1 MCTESSQSY
10 IITHIPLHHLQW
22 YRGRMLILS
31 QYNTIGYFYMCQK
44 LSNSQLN
51 LLTEPKTEKY
61 GKEMKTK
68 TDLLCKNGLGDSST
82 VCTKELKALA
92 STSETI
98 TRQGCHPSRFW
109 RGRPVFHPF
118 CPVEIPNRTSNIPFS
133 DLTVRSGY
141 SQYTV
146 TEHDV
151 KIEYSFSTWQSQSLT
166 QSMCQSLQSGVSISI
181 MRESVPTIDITMYK
195 LWSCWW
201 RHFAPHR
208 SSVL

>member
-1 MCTESSQSY
+1 
-10 IITHIPLHHLQW
+10 
-22 YRGRMLILS
+22 
-31 QYNTIGYFYMCQK
+31 
-44 LSNSQLN
+44 
-51 LLTEPKTEKY
+51 
-61 GKEMKTK
+61 MKTK

-109 RGRPVFHPF
+109 RWRPVFHPF

-166 QSMCQSLQSGVSISI
+166 QSMCQESSVWCFNFNHDGVSPNRRYNNVQI
-181 MRESVPTIDITMYK
+181 MK
-195 LWSCWW
+195 LLMTSFWTTSLKC
-201 RHFAPHR
+201 
-208 SSVL
+208 VVN

>member
-1 MCTESSQSY
+1 
-10 IITHIPLHHLQW
+10 
-22 YRGRMLILS
+22 
-31 QYNTIGYFYMCQK
+31 
-44 LSNSQLN
+44 
-51 LLTEPKTEKY
+51 
-61 GKEMKTK
+61 MKTK

-141 SQYTV
+141 RKIYSHWTWCKNRVFIFNMTV
-146 TEHDV
+146 SVTHS
-151 KIEYSFSTWQSQSLT
+151 IY
-166 QSMCQSLQSGVSISI
+166 VS
-181 MRESVPTIDITMYK
+181 E
-195 LWSCWW
+195 
-201 RHFAPHR
+201 
-208 SSVL
+208 SSVWCFNFNHDWVSPNHRYNNVQIMKLLMRSFCTTSLKCVVN